1 MRRFFFRSVLSMVD
15 DCIVLH
21 CAVDG
26 QTRQFF
32 MGEDDNL
39 IVSIVVFSLFFKF
52 IVVFF
57 VKLFADI
64 KIVLTFAAH
73 NKGNSK

>member
-1 MRRFFFRSVLSMVD
+1 MLGDAAYSKHWEEKKKLYQKHG
-15 DCIVLH
+15 IV
-21 CAVDG
+21 
-26 QTRQFF
+26 
-32 MGEDDNL
+32 ENDNL